1 MCARKQVVGTAR
13 CALEGNELQA
23 LLAETFSQHC
33 LAETFSQHC
42 LKCISLDL
50 QGNEVQV
57 VE

>member
-1 MCARKQVVGTAR
+1 MNYKR
-13 CALEGNELQA
+13 CWLKLSAS
-23 LLAETFSQHC
+23 TC